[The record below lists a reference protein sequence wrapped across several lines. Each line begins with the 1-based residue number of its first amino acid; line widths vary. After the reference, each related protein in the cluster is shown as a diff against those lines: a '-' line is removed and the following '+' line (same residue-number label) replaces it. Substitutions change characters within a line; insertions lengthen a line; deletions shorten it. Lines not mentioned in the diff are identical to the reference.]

1 MLETRTKDSKL
12 EMDIMEN
19 LEDLREINTR
29 KEEVDYTEIL
39 RKKAEEEQERLLRQE
54 QEDEEEIK

>member
-29 KEEVDYTEIL
+29 KEEVDYTVIL
-39 RKKAEEEQERLLRQE
+39 KKKAEEEQERLVRQE
-54 QEDEEEIK
+54 QEDEDEIK